1 MGKISEK
8 TAKQLNERREELSKF
23 QHEVQKAK
31 DTLQKILD
39 EMDEVTQQT
48 IVSSSN
54 AARQRRGKSDTE
66 SNFQQLIDNQQ
77 TIIDKLE
84 QDILN
89 TEKELQELDELFG

>member
-1 MGKISEK
+1 MGKISEE

-66 SNFQQLIDNQQ
+66 SNFQRLIDNQQ